1 MNRQR
6 TTLIATRAT
15 LFCVAVTAAPFAPAE
30 LPSPQRI
37 PQSPAVAQ
45 PKEQT
50 PGALDAQR
58 EFKAGADLTRRGR
71 LQQAI
76 SHLVAAERGG
86 IDPYAVGLDLG
97 ICYVGTG
104 QYKEAITDLQI
115 LQVTGSRAATVDNL
129 LAQAYLGNGQPKEAF
144 RVFLQAAAVAPRDET
159 LYAFMADACT
169 DHQDYS
175 LGLEI
180 VDRGL
185 QQLPDSARL
194 HYERA
199 LFLGRLGRIDE
210 GKPEFDRAAQLAPG
224 SYIGYLARVQEDLY
238 DDDLAAADKVL
249 RQAIQ
254 AGHRDYRMLSLLG
267 TVLLHEGAAPGQPQF
282 AEAKA
287 ALQES
292 ARLRPDFSTTQIALG
307 KIYLMQGR
315 PREAVDHLEIGRR
328 LEPENPSVYANLANA
343 YEQLGESEKAREM
356 RTQTGRLLAERKTDA
371 GPTQP

>member
-1 MNRQR
+1 
-6 TTLIATRAT
+6 
-15 LFCVAVTAAPFAPAE
+15 
-30 LPSPQRI
+30 
-37 PQSPAVAQ
+37 
-45 PKEQT
+45 
-50 PGALDAQR
+50 
-58 EFKAGADLTRRGR
+58 
-71 LQQAI
+71 
-76 SHLVAAERGG
+76 
-86 IDPYAVGLDLG
+86 
-97 ICYVGTG
+97 
-104 QYKEAITDLQI
+104 
-115 LQVTGSRAATVDNL
+115 
-129 LAQAYLGNGQPKEAF
+129 
-144 RVFLQAAAVAPRDET
+144 
-159 LYAFMADACT
+159 
-169 DHQDYS
+169 
-175 LGLEI
+175 
-180 VDRGL
+180 
-185 QQLPDSARL
+185 L